1 MIVLIVPTDAGPQVS
16 YHKGRSRWI
25 SRSLHSVSSPIFP
38 IQWRASWRCVLLY
51 LFSTADAAS
60 VADEAEAA
68 AAAAAAEDDG
78 DEDEDAEAEGGGG
91 SKATV
96 REATVSVTASGF
108 CPPPQHPRPSPP
120 SPHLDSLVF
129 VIPQKGRRDVR
140 RSLIGTIMHLEP
152 IRGRFDFHLTVKPY
166 WDDPN

>member
-25 SRSLHSVSSPIFP
+25 SRSLHSISSPIFP

-51 LFSTADAAS
+51 LFSTAVAAS
-60 VADEAEAA
+60 VADEAEAAAA

-96 REATVSVTASGF
+96 REATVTASGF
-108 CPPPQHPRPSPP
+108 FYPPTPASLSFSPP
-120 SPHLDSLVF
+120 
-129 VIPQKGRRDVR
+129 
-140 RSLIGTIMHLEP
+140 RSTSIRHPLEGKTGCASVTHRHHHALRAHQGK
-152 IRGRFDFHLTVKPY
+152 I
-166 WDDPN
+166 